1 MKKKTKKN
9 WRGME
14 GANRV
19 YHGSWANSEL
29 AGGFCWR
36 MSARTSGETERE
48 FGKKAHPRAVQQK

>member
-1 MKKKTKKN
+1 
-9 WRGME
+9 ME

-36 MSARTSGETERE
+36 MSARTSGETERG
-48 FGKKAHPRAVQQK
+48 FGKKERLTLSHKSSSYAG